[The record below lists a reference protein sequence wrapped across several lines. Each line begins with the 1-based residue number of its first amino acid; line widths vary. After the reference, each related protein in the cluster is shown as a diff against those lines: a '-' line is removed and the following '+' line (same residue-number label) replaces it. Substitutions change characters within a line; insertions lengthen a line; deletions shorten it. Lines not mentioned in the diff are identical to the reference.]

1 MILRSNSPGAA
12 HIVSCDR
19 SQPAIFSTTAAI
31 NHEIRINHSL
41 GNLTT
46 HILDISAGKP
56 AAEVRIDLYKF
67 SLSAAGKE
75 QSAAKIKSLTT
86 NADGRCDGPILS
98 GDDFRAGQYELAF
111 HIGDYFDRSGLAL
124 PTPKFIDVAVV
135 RFGIADEDAHYHVP
149 LLVSPFG
156 YSTYRGS

>member
-1 MILRSNSPGAA
+1 M
-12 HIVSCDR
+12 
-19 SQPAIFSTTAAI
+19 TAL
-31 NHEIRINHSL
+31 L

-46 HILDISAGKP
+46 HILDVSAGKP
-56 AAEVRIDLYKF
+56 AANVRIELIKCALHSSGD
-67 SLSAAGKE
+67 G
-75 QSAAKIKSLTT
+75 AKADKIASMVT
-86 NADGRCDGPILS
+86 NKDGRCDGPILS

-111 HIGDYFDRSGLAL
+111 HIGEYFDQMGVKL
-124 PTPKFIDVAVV
+124 PDPKFLDVVVV